1 MRFRACPGPSKVRIQ
16 KQPVL
21 VYGLSVPANGSVAVA
36 DMPVPGPTPGLP
48 LNACVSVV
56 GLACAIEVVMRS
68 LRVAVAGPDGGRV
81 PPLQG
86 ARPLKAE

>member
-1 MRFRACPGPSKVRIQ
+1 
-16 KQPVL
+16 
-21 VYGLSVPANGSVAVA
+21 
-36 DMPVPGPTPGLP
+36 
-48 LNACVSVV
+48 
-56 GLACAIEVVMRS
+56 MRS